1 MASAPAAMQSR
12 VTCDNRNVPFGIG
25 VLLLLAMIGPYRA
38 AGFVSA
44 QPAGPSLPVFTY
56 TVVRSYPH
64 DPAAFTQGLQWVDG
78 VLYEGTGNHG
88 ASSIRKVRLETGEVL
103 QKRDL
108 SEQYFGEGIV
118 VRGNELVQLTYKT
131 EIGFVYDRDTFTPK
145 RTFRY
150 QGEGWGLTDNGTHL
164 VMSDGTDRLR
174 LLDPSSLKEVRR
186 MAVTAAGTPV
196 KNLNELEW
204 VKGEIFANIWMTDY
218 VARVDP
224 ATGRVTAWVDLSGL
238 LPPRDRAKADV
249 LNGIAYD
256 AAGDRLFVT
265 GKWWP
270 RLFEIKLVAKAR

>member
-1 MASAPAAMQSR
+1 MLCVSYLGSS
-12 VTCDNRNVPFGIG
+12 
-25 VLLLLAMIGPYRA
+25 LLVAMIGPSRA
-38 AGFVSA
+38 AGFVPS
-44 QPAGPSLPVFTY
+44 QPAGASLPAFTY

-78 VLYEGTGNHG
+78 FLYEGTGNHG
-88 ASSIRKVRLETGEVL
+88 ASSIRKVQLETGEVL

-108 SEQYFGEGIV
+108 AEQYFGEGIV
-118 VRGNELVQLTYKT
+118 VQADELVQLTYKT
-131 EIGFVYDRDTFTPK
+131 EIGFVYDRATFAPK

-150 QGEGWGLTDNGTHL
+150 QGEGWGLTTDGTHL

-174 LLDPSSLKEVRR
+174 LLDPGSLKEVRR
-186 MAVTAAGTPV
+186 VPVTAAGTPV
-196 KNLNELEW
+196 SNLNELEW

-218 VARVDP
+218 VARIDP
-224 ATGRVTAWVDLSGL
+224 GSGRVTGWLDLRGL
-238 LPPRDRAKADV
+238 LPARDRAKADV

-270 RLFEIKLVAKAR
+270 RLFEIKLMPRGK

>member
-1 MASAPAAMQSR
+1 MA
-12 VTCDNRNVPFGIG
+12 CHNRIVRLGFGV
-25 VLLLLAMIGPYRA
+25 VLLLAAMIGPYRA
-38 AGFVSA
+38 AGFVPA
-44 QPAGPSLPVFTY
+44 QPAGTSLPVFSY

-64 DPAAFTQGLQWVDG
+64 DSTAFTQGLQWVDG
-78 VLYEGTGNHG
+78 FLYEGTGNHG
-88 ASSIRKVRLETGEVL
+88 ASSIRKVRLDTGEVL

-108 SEQYFGEGIV
+108 PEQYFGEGIV
-118 VRGNELVQLTYKT
+118 VRKNEIVQLTYKT
-131 EIGFVYDRDTFTPK
+131 GIGFVYDRQTFAPK

-150 QGEGWGLTDNGTHL
+150 EGEGWGLTDNGTHL

-174 LLDPSSLKEVRR
+174 LLDPVSLEEVRR
-186 MAVTAAGTPV
+186 IPVSAAGTPV

-218 VARVDP
+218 VARLD
-224 ATGRVTAWVDLSGL
+224 ATTGRVTGWVDLRGL
-238 LPPRDRAKADV
+238 LPAPDRAKADV

-270 RLFEIKLVAKAR
+270 RLFEIKLAPRSR

>member
-1 MASAPAAMQSR
+1 M
-12 VTCDNRNVPFGIG
+12 
-25 VLLLLAMIGPYRA
+25 LLLAMIGPHRA
-38 AGFVSA
+38 AGFVPA
-44 QPAGPSLPVFTY
+44 QPAGASLPVFTY

-78 VLYEGTGNHG
+78 FLYEGTGNHG

-103 QKRDL
+103 QQRDL
-108 SEQYFGEGIV
+108 AEQYFGEGIV
-118 VRGNELVQLTYKT
+118 VRRNELFQLTYKT
-131 EIGFVYDRDTFTPK
+131 EIGFVYDRETFAPK

-150 QGEGWGLTDNGTHL
+150 QGEGWGLTDTGAHL
-164 VMSDGTDRLR
+164 VMSDGTDGLR
-174 LLDPSSLKEVRR
+174 LLDPASLKEVRR
-186 MAVTAAGTPV
+186 LPVTAAGTPV

-224 ATGRVTAWVDLSGL
+224 ATGQVTGWIDFRNL

-256 AAGDRLFVT
+256 ASGDRLFVT

-270 RLFEIKLVAKAR
+270 RLFEVTLAAKAR

>member
-1 MASAPAAMQSR
+1 VRQ
-12 VTCDNRNVPFGIG
+12 
-25 VLLLLAMIGPYRA
+25 LLGLALLVAMIGPFRA
-38 AGFVSA
+38 AGFVPS
-44 QPAGPSLPVFTY
+44 QPAGASLPSFTC
-56 TVVRSYPH
+56 TVVGSYPH

-78 VLYEGTGNHG
+78 FLYEGTGNHG

-108 SEQYFGEGIV
+108 AEQYFGEGIV
-118 VRGNELVQLTYKT
+118 VQADELVQLTYKT
-131 EIGFVYDRDTFTPK
+131 EIGFVYDRVTFAPK

-150 QGEGWGLTDNGTHL
+150 QGEGWGLTTDGTHL

-174 LLDPSSLKEVRR
+174 LLDPASLKEVRR
-186 MAVTAAGTPV
+186 VPVTAAGAPV
-196 KNLNELEW
+196 DNLNELEW
-204 VKGEIFANIWMTDY
+204 VKGEIFANIWLTDY
-218 VARVDP
+218 VARIDP
-224 ATGRVTAWVDLSGL
+224 GTGRVTGWLDLRGL

-270 RLFEIKLVAKAR
+270 RVFEIKLVARAK

>member
-1 MASAPAAMQSR
+1 LLIVMA
-12 VTCDNRNVPFGIG
+12 V
-25 VLLLLAMIGPYRA
+25 PYRA
-38 AGFVSA
+38 PGFVA
-44 QPAGPSLPVFTY
+44 TQPAGPSLPIYTY

-108 SEQYFGEGIV
+108 AEQYFGEGIV
-118 VRGNELVQLTYKT
+118 VRNNELFQLTYKT
-131 EIGFVYDRDTFTPK
+131 EIGFVYDRETFAPK

-150 QGEGWGLTDNGTHL
+150 PGEGWGLTDNGTHL
-164 VMSDGTDRLR
+164 VMSDGSDRLR

-186 MAVTAAGTPV
+186 VPVTAAGAPV

-218 VARVDP
+218 VARVDA
-224 ATGRVTAWVDLSGL
+224 ATGRVTAWIDLRNL

-270 RLFEIKLVAKAR
+270 RLFEIKLVAKSR

>member
-1 MASAPAAMQSR
+1 
-12 VTCDNRNVPFGIG
+12 
-25 VLLLLAMIGPYRA
+25 MIGPFRA
-38 AGFVSA
+38 AGFVPA
-44 QPAGPSLPVFTY
+44 QPAGASLPVFTY

-64 DPAAFTQGLQWVDG
+64 DAAAFTQGLQWVDG
-78 VLYEGTGNHG
+78 FLYEGTGNHG

-108 SEQYFGEGIV
+108 PEQYFGEGIV
-118 VRGNELVQLTYKT
+118 VRKDELFQLTYKT
-131 EIGFVYDRDTFTPK
+131 EIGFVYDRETFAPR

-174 LLDPSSLKEVRR
+174 LLDPSSLKEARR
-186 MAVTAAGTPV
+186 IPVTAAGAPV
-196 KNLNELEW
+196 PNLNELEW

-218 VARVDP
+218 VARIDP
-224 ATGRVTAWVDLSGL
+224 ASGRVTSWVDLRNL
-238 LPPRDRAKADV
+238 LPARDRAKADV

-256 AAGDRLFVT
+256 PAGDRLFVT

-270 RLFEIKLVAKAR
+270 RLFEIKLVSKSR

>member
-1 MASAPAAMQSR
+1 MPYK
-12 VTCDNRNVPFGIG
+12 FGL
-25 VLLLLAMIGPYRA
+25 VLLLAMIGPYRA
-38 AGFVSA
+38 AGFVVS
-44 QPAGPSLPVFTY
+44 QPAGTSLPVFGY

-78 VLYEGTGNHG
+78 FLYEGTGNHG
-88 ASSIRKVRLETGEVL
+88 ASSIRKVRLDTGEVL

-108 SEQYFGEGIV
+108 PEQYFGEGIV
-118 VRGNELVQLTYKT
+118 VRRDELFQLTYKS
-131 EIGFVYDRDTFTPK
+131 EIGFVYDRDTFAPK

-150 QGEGWGLTDNGTHL
+150 PGEGWGLTDDGMHL

-174 LLDPSSLKEVRR
+174 LLDPSSLKEIRR
-186 MAVTAAGTPV
+186 MPVTAGGTAV

-218 VARVDP
+218 VARIDP
-224 ATGRVTAWVDLSGL
+224 ATGRVTGWVDLRGL
-238 LPPRDRAKADV
+238 LSSRDRAKADV

-270 RLFEIKLVAKAR
+270 RLFEVKLVARSK